1 MDPLSL
7 SLLELIILLL
17 GAVGVGITVHFYL
30 VSRRNL
36 LREFPLRPE
45 VRDVRSGRSHQLEV
59 KERELGLLRKR
70 LDRAEQ
76 SYRLASA
83 EAEELRTENER
94 LESELEAAGRQQN
107 HSPGADL
114 FHQVE
119 LAGRTLMEQQ
129 QYIGE
134 LLRRVERLRGTES
147 SAEQS
152 EELAQK
158 VNELTRKLSQKENEL
173 SQARQQQA
181 LSGEMGSML
190 DNAYHEFEVLQEKI
204 GKLEEQL
211 RNSTLASVE
220 FESLSEEHNKLRRE
234 LESERAELQT
244 AMMQNQ
250 QLQVQLTET
259 ENKLREANFHRQQLQ
274 KKVTSL
280 EELTKDMQMVA
291 ETNKKLQAQLKRIGE
306 LESMLTVIS
315 EERDELIRRQFRAS

>member
-1 MDPLSL
+1 
-7 SLLELIILLL
+7 
-17 GAVGVGITVHFYL
+17 
-30 VSRRNL
+30 
-36 LREFPLRPE
+36 
-45 VRDVRSGRSHQLEV
+45 
-59 KERELGLLRKR
+59 
-70 LDRAEQ
+70 
-76 SYRLASA
+76 
-83 EAEELRTENER
+83 
-94 LESELEAAGRQQN
+94 
-107 HSPGADL
+107 
-114 FHQVE
+114 
-119 LAGRTLMEQQ
+119 
-129 QYIGE
+129 
-134 LLRRVERLRGTES
+134 
-147 SAEQS
+147 
-152 EELAQK
+152 
-158 VNELTRKLSQKENEL
+158 LSQKENEL

-234 LESERAELQT
+234 LESERAELQA